1 MKPPVPAEPGGSLSP
16 RGVQI
21 VLSISVLLVLAALM
35 AIWTTRPP
43 PPATAPVTPTTF
55 ERCWKDQLTPVP
67 VKDQTPDLVDR
78 VSSVC
83 YNHAYRALLLDDFR
97 IRRTAYVQQ
106 QFQGNVMLWMVVAI
120 TLSGVAL
127 AGLQLLAASR
137 LAATGHASLAS
148 DGVLSLER
156 GKISLRSSVTGLLI
170 LVVSLAFFGIF
181 VNWVYQLSENK
192 PERAPQP
199 AVQRAQQM
207 LQGIGGVGPPPA
219 GMVTPKG
226 R

>member
-1 MKPPVPAEPGGSLSP
+1 MKPPAQPEPGGALGR

-21 VLSISVLLVLAALM
+21 ILSISVLLVLAALM
-35 AIWTTRPP
+35 AIWITRPA
-43 PPATAPVTPTTF
+43 PPATAPATPTPF
-55 ERCWKDQLTPVP
+55 ERCWRDQLALVP
-67 VKDQTPDLVDR
+67 VKAQTPYLVDQ

-137 LAATGHASLAS
+137 LAATGQASLAS

-181 VNWVYQLSENK
+181 VSWVYQLSENT
-192 PERAPQP
+192 PEKAPQP
-199 AVQRAQQM
+199 VVQRAQQL
-207 LQGIGGVGPPPA
+207 LQGVGGVGPPPG
-219 GMVTPKG
+219 GMPIAKG
-226 R
+226 K

>member
-1 MKPPVPAEPGGSLSP
+1 MKPPAQAEPGGALSR
-16 RGVQI
+16 RGVQVI
-21 VLSISVLLVLAALM
+21 LFISVLLVLAALM
-35 AIWTTRPP
+35 AIWTTRPAP
-43 PPATAPVTPTTF
+43 PPTTPATPTAF
-55 ERCWKDQLTPVP
+55 ERCWKDQLAPVP
-67 VKDQTPDLVDR
+67 VMEQTPDLVDR

-137 LAATGHASLAS
+137 LAATGQASLAS

-181 VNWVYQLSENK
+181 VNWVYQLSENT
-192 PERAPQP
+192 PEKAPQP
-199 AVQRAQQM
+199 VAQKAQQM
-207 LQGIGGVGPPPA
+207 LQGLGGVGPPPG
-219 GMVTPKG
+219 GMPIAKG
-226 R
+226 M

>member
-1 MKPPVPAEPGGSLSP
+1 MKPAAPADPGGGLSR

-21 VLSISVLLVLAALM
+21 ILSISVLLVLAALM
-35 AIWTTRPP
+35 ALWTARPAP
-43 PPATAPVTPTTF
+43 RPTAAATPF
-55 ERCWKDQLTPVP
+55 ERCWKDQLAPVP
-67 VKDQTPDLVDR
+67 VKEQTPDLVDR

-97 IRRTAYVQQ
+97 IRRTAFMQQ
-106 QFQGNVMLWMVVAI
+106 QFQGNVMLWMLVAI

-137 LAATGHASLAS
+137 LAATGQASLAS
-148 DGVLSLER
+148 DGVLSLEH

-181 VNWVYQLSENK
+181 VNWVYQLSETT

-207 LQGIGGVGPPPA
+207 LPGVGGVGAPPP
-219 GMVTPKG
+219 GMMTSKAP
-226 R
+226 